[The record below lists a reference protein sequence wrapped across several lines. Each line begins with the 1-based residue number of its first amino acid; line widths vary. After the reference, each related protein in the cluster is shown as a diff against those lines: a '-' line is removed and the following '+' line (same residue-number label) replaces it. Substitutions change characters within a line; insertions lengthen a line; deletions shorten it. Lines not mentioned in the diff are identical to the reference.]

1 MPETQV
7 AKENKKLKAE
17 IKAMNAQIADM
28 EDLINAER
36 REFDQ
41 LVHTIRTLAR
51 QKRFEG
57 KGDRLATFLKVLR
70 EKLKKKFGASI

>member
-7 AKENKKLKAE
+7 AKENKKLRAE
-17 IKAMNAQIADM
+17 MKAMNAQMTEM
-28 EDLINAER
+28 EDLIDAER
-36 REFDQ
+36 QEFDQ
-41 LVHTIRTLAR
+41 LVQTLRTLVR